1 VSRMKAS
8 RGVLLVALALLAAAA
23 LRDVARLG
31 DALPWRQLYDFAEF
45 YCAGAAL
52 DAGADPYRYEPLHRC
67 EHAVDTGS
75 IYRND
80 PARVTPAPLPPYD
93 FPPLMLAARLSYG
106 TARQFDAVAI
116 VAAVIAAIVAMG
128 ALVPLEAT
136 ALAMLLPAG
145 YVLLNAGQVVP
156 FALAALVFC
165 GLALARGRDA
175 FAGVLGALVTVEPHL
190 GLPVC
195 IALLLWLPR
204 SRAPLVATA
213 VVLLAIG
220 ASTVGIAT
228 TFEYVSRVLPAQAAA
243 EIAHPYQYSLT
254 YLLSTLRVPASAA
267 LFVGDASYAAML
279 VVGVWLGRRLR
290 ERLARPEM
298 VVFVPAAFSVVGG
311 PYVHM
316 VDLPFAIPAALVFAC
331 TLRGNARQIAAIALC
346 LLAVPWILVWITKK
360 LFLAALFVVAALL
373 LRLRTSAFVSFAT
386 FGGVCAAIYLLELA
400 PPAPLTGRTPGTF
413 TATDLAD
420 TAWIAYVKE
429 LPQASLTWLAV
440 KVPTWA
446 ALATLVAVCFAAARE
461 PGISVKPDVSR

>member
-1 VSRMKAS
+1 MKAS

-93 FPPLMLAARLSYG
+93 FPPFMLAARLSYG

-243 EIAHPYQYSLT
+243 EIASRQARRFSSATRLT
-254 YLLSTLRVPASAA
+254 PQCSSSASGSGAA
-267 LFVGDASYAAML
+267 CASVSHAPRWSSSFPPPSA
-279 VVGVWLGRRLR
+279 WS
-290 ERLARPEM
+290 A
-298 VVFVPAAFSVVGG
+298 
-311 PYVHM
+311 VH
-316 VDLPFAIPAALVFAC
+316 
-331 TLRGNARQIAAIALC
+331 
-346 LLAVPWILVWITKK
+346 
-360 LFLAALFVVAALL
+360 
-373 LRLRTSAFVSFAT
+373 
-386 FGGVCAAIYLLELA
+386 
-400 PPAPLTGRTPGTF
+400 TF
-413 TATDLAD
+413 TWSTCRSRFPPRSSSRARCAVTRA
-420 TAWIAYVKE
+420 KS
-429 LPQASLTWLAV
+429 PQ
-440 KVPTWA
+440 
-446 ALATLVAVCFAAARE
+446 
-461 PGISVKPDVSR
+461 